1 MVSDRGSEN
10 ADAASE
16 NVTECLSIFAAALSG
31 LHSKLIT
38 ANTQAAAV
46 CFIALTNLCGLL
58 QFVGIYAGFA
68 STQVLADLYSV
79 AAGVA

>member
-1 MVSDRGSEN
+1 MVTDSGSEN

-31 LHSKLIT
+31 SHSKLIT
-38 ANTQAAAV
+38 ANTQAASV
-46 CFIALTNLCGLL
+46 CFMALTNLSGLL
-58 QFVGIYAGFA
+58 RFVGIHAGFA
-68 STQVLADLYSV
+68 NTQVHASPYSA

>member
-1 MVSDRGSEN
+1 MQMPLQKTLLN
-10 ADAASE
+10 ACRYSSQPCPGP
-16 NVTECLSIFAAALSG
+16 TR
-31 LHSKLIT
+31 HSKLIT